1 MATVTTSPAYND
13 ANFRK
18 MFPAFADT
26 TVWPEEMLAMYWDMA
41 TDFISPAWCP
51 CRILRGS
58 SLQLALDLMC
68 AQIAMLMN
76 PNAGDPDASGGGTT
90 GGIVTN
96 ASIGAVSVG
105 IAAPPTKDMWDYW
118 LAQTP
123 YGQQLLALLKLKAVG
138 GFYVGGLPER
148 LGFRKVGGTFL

>member
-1 MATVTTSPAYND
+1 MATATVTVAYND

-26 TVWPEEMLAMYWDMA
+26 ALWPEDVLQMYWDMGA
-41 TDFISPAWCP
+41 TFISAESCP
-51 CRILRGS
+51 CRNLNGKQ
-58 SLQLALDLMC
+58 LQLALDLMC
-68 AQIAMLMN
+68 AHLATLFGN
-76 PNAGDPDASGGGTT
+76 PATGVEPGSDGG
-90 GGIVTN
+90 VMTN

-105 IAAPPTKDMWDYW
+105 VMAPPANDMWSYW

-123 YGQQLLALLKLKAVG
+123 YGQQLLALFKMKSAG

-148 LGFRKVGGTFL
+148 LGFRKVGGTFR